1 MNEFDIIEKYF
12 VPLTCGNA
20 GTAGLCDDGAVV
32 GISDGYELVVTSDT
46 LNADTHFLMDEAPEN
61 IARKA
66 LRVNLSDL
74 ASMGAKPLCYQLN
87 LAFPEKPSE
96 GWLAAFS
103 NALQEDNAHYDVY
116 CSGGDTTSIR
126 GGYLSVSITA
136 MGIVPRGKAVRRGG
150 AKEGDLLI
158 MTGEIGD
165 AALGLKAI
173 RAGRE
178 CDFPVAV
185 SRYRQPQPRTNG
197 FNALQKY
204 ANAAADVSDGLLAD
218 VKNIAKS
225 SCLGVEIDPSR
236 VNISKDVQKALVEN
250 FITWQ
255 EILSSGDDYELIM
268 AVSEGSVKRLHFE
281 LQKMHI
287 NSYVI
292 GVFKCKGLSFEVLD
306 ALTYRIDIRDLGWK
320 HF

>member
-12 VPLTCGNA
+12 VPLTRGNA
-20 GTAGLCDDGAVV
+20 GTAGLKDDGAVV
-32 GISDGYELVVTSDT
+32 DIPDGHELVVTSDT
-46 LNADTHFLMDEAPEN
+46 LNADTHFLSNEAPEN

-74 ASMGAKPLCYQLN
+74 ASMGARPLCYQLN

-96 GWLAAFS
+96 DWLAAFS
-103 NALQEDNAHYDVY
+103 NALQEDNEQYGIY
-116 CSGGDTTSIR
+116 CSGGDTTGIK

-136 MGIVPRGKAVRRGG
+136 MGLVPKGKAVRRHG
-150 AKEGDLLI
+150 AKAGDLLV

-178 CDFPVAV
+178 HDFPYAV
-185 SRYRQPQPRTNG
+185 SRYRVPQPRLSAIG
-197 FNALQKY
+197 AVQKY

-225 SCLGVEIDPSR
+225 SSLGVEIDPSK

-268 AVSEGSVKRLHFE
+268 AVSDCANCFDE
-281 LQKMHI
+281 LFYNI
-287 NSYVI
+287 NLNQYVV
-292 GVFKCKGLSFEVLD
+292 GRFLENNLTFSVLD
-306 ALTYRIDIRDLGWK
+306 TVTHRIDIKGVGWS